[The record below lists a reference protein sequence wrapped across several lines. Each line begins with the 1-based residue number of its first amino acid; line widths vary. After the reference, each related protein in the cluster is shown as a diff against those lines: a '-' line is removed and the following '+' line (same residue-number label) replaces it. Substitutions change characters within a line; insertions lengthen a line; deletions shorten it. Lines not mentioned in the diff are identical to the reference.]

1 VFELI
6 FLWCCRLLKN
16 DPISLVEPPISL
28 ARQFWYGRNGK
39 GCASAFATNKCF
51 FWLWCMMIY
60 SCDWFHRFP
69 TGLLVN
75 FRVPLKTI
83 HFLYLRLIWPLSIK
97 KYVLISEFSQIP
109 VCVISRSLIKGVP
122 FSMQTWVRWSKSC
135 EKPHLMRA
143 RSENYHVHFMYCSKT
158 GYMVRIDESCK
169 QKLHHDL
176 INPRLSLLAGVFK
189 FPLLMV
195 V

>member
-1 VFELI
+1 MIQLVWLSLLFLLLANSDMGEMEKVVHLLLQQINVFS
-6 FLWCCRLLKN
+6 
-16 DPISLVEPPISL
+16 D
-28 ARQFWYGRNGK
+28 
-39 GCASAFATNKCF
+39 
-51 FWLWCMMIY
+51 LWCMMIY

-169 QKLHHDL
+169 QKLHHDNQSKIEFTSWCL
-176 INPRLSLLAGVFK
+176 QISIVDGGVIS
-189 FPLLMV
+189 
-195 V
+195 